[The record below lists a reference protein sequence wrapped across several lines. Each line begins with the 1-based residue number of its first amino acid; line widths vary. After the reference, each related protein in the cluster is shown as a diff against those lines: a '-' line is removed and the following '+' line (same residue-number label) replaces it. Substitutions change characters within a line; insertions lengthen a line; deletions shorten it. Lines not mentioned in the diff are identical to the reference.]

1 MQIHELSHF
10 CTLNSWKFV
19 CDLKS
24 SWLPMLQ
31 LQLLLP
37 WELEVANYM
46 TFQFS
51 GVSGS
56 QKQQLFT

>member
-19 CDLKS
+19 CDFS
-24 SWLPMLQ
+24 PWLPMLE

-51 GVSGS
+51 GVYGS
-56 QKQQLFT
+56 QKQQLFA

>member
-19 CDLKS
+19 CDFS
-24 SWLPMLQ
+24 PWLPMLE

-56 QKQQLFT
+56 HKQLLFT

>member
-19 CDLKS
+19 CNFSPWLLMLELK
-24 SWLPMLQ
+24 
-31 LQLLLP
+31 LLLP

-56 QKQQLFT
+56 HKQQLFT